1 MNKRHKLLR
10 RVFSTVMALV
20 LAVSLLPTYA
30 FAASVPTS
38 TTIDGNTADFTGAW
52 KSAHDKPGTYTV
64 TANLRCPV
72 SITPF

>member
-38 TTIDGNTADFTGAW
+38 TTIGGNAADFTGA
-52 KSAHDKPGTYTV
+52 
-64 TANLRCPV
+64 
-72 SITPF
+72 

>member
-1 MNKRHKLLR
+1 
-10 RVFSTVMALV
+10 MALV

>member
-10 RVFSTVMALV
+10 RVFSTVMELV

-38 TTIDGNTADFTGAW
+38 TTTDGNAADFTGAW
-52 KSAHDKPGTYTV
+52 KSAHYKPG
-64 TANLRCPV
+64 LIP
-72 SITPF
+72 